1 MEVPLATSSPFCLS
15 PHSSKA
21 RKGCRAPSLLRTRT
35 TSTCRTTRVSAS
47 TRGGP
52 SCDVARLHRRDSA
65 SSRTNRTTH
74 NSLVSH
80 HQRQHRISHPPS
92 LPPCKRR
99 RHMGYHNTR
108 GNPTAGRNARIL
120 ARENYCVSASPGR
133 AGFSIFCQIITSPNL
148 CQARLF
154 GTHPI
159 RLHGAFCHA

>member
-1 MEVPLATSSPFCLS
+1 M
-15 PHSSKA
+15 
-21 RKGCRAPSLLRTRT
+21 LRTRT

-80 HQRQHRISHPPS
+80 HQRQHRISRPPS

-148 CQARLF
+148 CGAYAKPTL
-154 GTHPI
+154 GTHHPWKKI
-159 RLHGAFCHA
+159 RLESGARRWRAWYSTAQSCGVRQVYSMH

>member
-1 MEVPLATSSPFCLS
+1 M
-15 PHSSKA
+15 
-21 RKGCRAPSLLRTRT
+21 LRTRT

-80 HQRQHRISHPPS
+80 HQRQHRISRPPS

-148 CQARLF
+148 CQARLL
-154 GTHPI
+154 GPI
-159 RLHGAFCHA
+159 QSLHLPPLDRGSDRAAVGLDWWVTG